1 MDGGNGGGR
10 GNGGGGGGGEPKDQ
24 AVGSVTDESPDSLT
38 PRHVRSS
45 TQPAPK
51 PPSAIAE
58 LLGVADAAPSNKMRV
73 AHSTS
78 RAQHRPQ

>member
-1 MDGGNGGGR
+1 MVWSAGKRYGRVVGGGGGGGVAMDGGNGGGR

-51 PPSAIAE
+51 P
-58 LLGVADAAPSNKMRV
+58 
-73 AHSTS
+73 H
-78 RAQHRPQ
+78 PQ